1 MVDRSICAE
10 EKINGKEDAWSLLK
24 HEDAHQNELVFVI
37 QRRQIGRVER
47 DTALAEDIE
56 LFALL
61 GDFGLDAQDFGVGVC
76 VCRLG
81 LERIDFCN
89 GRRTVLAT
97 HTKQYGRKW
106 RKQCT
111 RRKKVKKHIPL

>member
-1 MVDRSICAE
+1 M
-10 EKINGKEDAWSLLK
+10 LQ
-24 HEDAHQNELVFVI
+24 HEDAHQNELVFII

-47 DTALAEDIE
+47 DAALAEDIE

-81 LERIDFCN
+81 LERIDLCN
-89 GRRTVLAT
+89 DRRTALAT
-97 HTKQYGRKW
+97 RNMIGENEENKHSQKERLGW
-106 RKQCT
+106 
-111 RRKKVKKHIPL
+111 KKHIPL